1 MDKLNLHSGGKSNE
15 DRRDLDYYP
24 SPPEVTRALMDFICI
39 PEGSLIREPACGEGY
54 MSRVIEGYGHN
65 VIGTDIQF
73 GDNYFDTTL
82 EQKVDAIITNP
93 PFKHAEDFIKKAIGE
108 ADIVAMVLKSQYW
121 HAKKR
126 LKLFRE
132 HKPTYILPLT
142 WRPDFLFNEPGKGG
156 NSTMEVLWT
165 VWIKGQEDCKY
176 YPLPKPTINNQ
187 NKLFK

>member
-1 MDKLNLHSGGKSNE
+1 
-15 DRRDLDYYP
+15 
-24 SPPEVTRALMDFICI
+24 MDFLFI
-39 PEGSLIREPACGEGY
+39 PSGSTIWEPACGEGY
-54 MSRVIEGYGHN
+54 MVNEIEKYGHN

-73 GDNYFDTTL
+73 GDNYFET
-82 EQKVDAIITNP
+82 EPPEYVDAIITNP
-93 PFKHAEDFIKKAIGE
+93 PFKHAEQFIEKAISE
-108 ADIVAMVLKSQYW
+108 ADTVAMVLKSQYW

-126 LKLFRE
+126 LGLFMK

-176 YPLPKPTINNQ
+176 YPLAKPELEGQ
-187 NKLFK
+187 KQLFK